1 MSVLRAARRAD
12 VPALAALHAA
22 AFDHPWPAG
31 EIDALLATPGAFAL
45 IVEDQ
50 GFILCRAIAGEA
62 EILTLAVTP
71 AARRRGAGRALVEA
85 AANLAEGLEADT
97 LFLEVAHDNLPAL
110 ALYESA
116 GFARI
121 GLRKAYYA
129 SGADAV
135 VMRRALNT

>member
-1 MSVLRAARRAD
+1 MSVLRAARRD
-12 VPALAALHAA
+12 ETSALAALHAA
-22 AFDHPWPAG
+22 AFDPSWPVA
-31 EIDALLATPGAFAL
+31 EIDELLASPGAFAL
-45 IVEDQ
+45 IVEDA

-71 AARRRGAGRALVEA
+71 AARRRGTGRALVEA
-85 AANLAEGLEADT
+85 AAGLAEGLEADA
-97 LFLEVAHDNLPAL
+97 LFLEVAHDNLAAL

-116 GFARI
+116 GFSRV
-121 GLRKAYYA
+121 GLRKGYYA